1 MFYLENSN
9 KAWGYSL
16 FCMEKGIT
24 LIALA
29 ITIIVLLI
37 LAGVTIAT
45 LTGENGLLTQ
55 AVNDKE
61 ETEIT
66 SEKEMISLA
75 VIAAKEKDQYVEFDK
90 EDLQEELDN
99 LAGKEKTMVY
109 NNYLEK
115 YQVYF
120 KQSKRYYEVDKDGNV
135 NYINVSN
142 GEKKLTINCVN
153 SQI

>member
-1 MFYLENSN
+1 
-9 KAWGYSL
+9 
-16 FCMEKGIT
+16 
-24 LIALA
+24 
-29 ITIIVLLI
+29 
-37 LAGVTIAT
+37 
-45 LTGENGLLTQ
+45 
-55 AVNDKE
+55 
-61 ETEIT
+61 
-66 SEKEMISLA
+66 
-75 VIAAKEKDQYVEFDK
+75 
-90 EDLQEELDN
+90 
-99 LAGKEKTMVY
+99 MVY

>member
-1 MFYLENSN
+1 MKKVEAETLEEVHTGNLINKRKKCRDYKSMFYLENSN

-55 AVNDKE
+55 AVNAKE

-75 VIAAKEKDQYVEFDK
+75 VIAAK
-90 EDLQEELDN
+90 
-99 LAGKEKTMVY
+99 
-109 NNYLEK
+109 
-115 YQVYF
+115 
-120 KQSKRYYEVDKDGNV
+120 
-135 NYINVSN
+135 
-142 GEKKLTINCVN
+142 
-153 SQI
+153 

>member
-1 MFYLENSN
+1 MENSN

-45 LTGENGLLTQ
+45 LTGENELLTQ
-55 AVNDKE
+55 AVNAKE

-90 EDLQEELDN
+90 EDLQKELDN

-142 GEKKLTINCVN
+142 GEKN
-153 SQI
+153 

>member
-1 MFYLENSN
+1 M
-9 KAWGYSL
+9 
-16 FCMEKGIT
+16 
-24 LIALA
+24 
-29 ITIIVLLI
+29 
-37 LAGVTIAT
+37 
-45 LTGENGLLTQ
+45 
-55 AVNDKE
+55 
-61 ETEIT
+61 
-66 SEKEMISLA
+66 
-75 VIAAKEKDQYVEFDK
+75 EFDK

>member
-1 MFYLENSN
+1 M
-9 KAWGYSL
+9 
-16 FCMEKGIT
+16 
-24 LIALA
+24 
-29 ITIIVLLI
+29 
-37 LAGVTIAT
+37 
-45 LTGENGLLTQ
+45 
-55 AVNDKE
+55 
-61 ETEIT
+61 
-66 SEKEMISLA
+66 
-75 VIAAKEKDQYVEFDK
+75 EFDK

-99 LAGKEKTMVY
+99 LAWKEKTMVY